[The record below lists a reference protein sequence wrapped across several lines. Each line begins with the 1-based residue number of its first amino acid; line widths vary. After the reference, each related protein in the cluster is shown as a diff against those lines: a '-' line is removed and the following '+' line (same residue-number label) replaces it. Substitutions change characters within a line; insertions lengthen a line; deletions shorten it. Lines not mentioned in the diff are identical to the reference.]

1 MVINMDQIKTGKFIA
16 ELRKEQGLTQETLGE
31 KMRVSNKTISRWE
44 TGAYMPDIDKLQEL
58 AQILNVS
65 INELLSGEKITDPS
79 EFIKEADKN
88 IIYAMSE
95 KSAFDLKDRIVFFKQ
110 KWRKEH
116 MSLIILLSV
125 VFIAVV
131 IIAII
136 VKKILVNVLIP
147 ICGFTN
153 YIYMYNRMMAYVEQK
168 AFDINNK

>member
-1 MVINMDQIKTGKFIA
+1 
-16 ELRKEQGLTQETLGE
+16 
-31 KMRVSNKTISRWE
+31 
-44 TGAYMPDIDKLQEL
+44 
-58 AQILNVS
+58 
-65 INELLSGEKITDPS
+65 
-79 EFIKEADKN
+79 
-88 IIYAMSE
+88 
-95 KSAFDLKDRIVFFKQ
+95 
-110 KWRKEH
+110 